1 MLSQLVGNRG
11 VLAETEVASAV
22 GKRLS
27 TVRTEHAGLVLGVV
41 RSGTFTLGIG
51 DDDPVIAAGDR
62 LLIAEA
68 TRSR

>member
-1 MLSQLVGNRG
+1 

-27 TVRTEHAGLVLGVV
+27 TVRTEHGGLVLG
-41 RSGTFTLGIG
+41 GTFILGIG
-51 DDDPVIAAGDR
+51 GGGPVIAAGDR
-62 LLIAEA
+62 LLVAEA